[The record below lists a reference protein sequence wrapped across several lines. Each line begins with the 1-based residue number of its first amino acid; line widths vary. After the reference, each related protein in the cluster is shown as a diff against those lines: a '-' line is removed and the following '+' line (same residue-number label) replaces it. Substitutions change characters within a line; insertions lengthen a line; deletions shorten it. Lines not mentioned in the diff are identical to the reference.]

1 MSVVLHLHVGM
12 EETNSDK
19 HSAADGFK
27 SVPPYH
33 YKSCIRKRRR
43 RFNLE
48 NNKPCAKYRREVN
61 KSEENSAGG
70 MCPAFGPD
78 KNLYAQVELGRR
90 GSLFWRCKNTKSKRR
105 GQNKVSTN
113 TRGASSLQWKS
124 HNRHLS
130 FRITSSAEPG
140 PSVLC
145 QQPGTGAELYRG
157 GGGGGR

>member
-1 MSVVLHLHVGM
+1 MSLPHVIFAQMLKNREFNSKGQADGLNCGGLHNVSCSPFARRNG
-12 EETNSDK
+12 ETISDK

-90 GSLFWRCKNTKSKRR
+90 GSLFWSCKNTKSKRR

-113 TRGASSLQWKS
+113 TRGASSLQ
-124 HNRHLS
+124 
-130 FRITSSAEPG
+130 
-140 PSVLC
+140 
-145 QQPGTGAELYRG
+145 
-157 GGGGGR
+157 

>member
-113 TRGASSLQWKS
+113 TRGASSLQ
-124 HNRHLS
+124 
-130 FRITSSAEPG
+130 
-140 PSVLC
+140 
-145 QQPGTGAELYRG
+145 
-157 GGGGGR
+157 